1 MVTKDM
7 QSYERMV
14 KFKNPNE
21 VNSATTENF
30 QINNDDN
37 NNETYN
43 TKEISD
49 ILGDPFEDEPKTEAT
64 KSLLTTITTKRGKK
78 VTMPRS
84 WGMDRYVSK
93 ILAFLEHSKLCSLG
107 ITGISGSGKT
117 VACKTILHHLHQ
129 QDPSFVIK
137 WWSRHDVLNMNRV
150 LDSMP
155 RNRNIV
161 IIMDDI
167 SFLTDLLSKTE
178 KAETGN
184 LMATMRHSKFGSQ
197 SKILLINLNHYSF
210 SSEKKLA
217 FRSVNMQLNIGISQ
231 NEYQNLK
238 EVYGKY
244 TLKNY
249 ARIWRQAV
257 LNGGFQYQLDGYA
270 DKSVFYEMKD
280 FRPVLCNEVNW
291 GHLLMV
297 EEVSCNI
304 CNKDKWNEEE
314 ESPID
319 EEAFIDML
327 KYPKSQLRSA
337 FRFFSFLRT
346 GDIMFLNPSQRK
358 LFRHISKA
366 YEHCDFD
373 LKKIISLLEG
383 DMKYNRHVR
392 KNETKDDK
400 KVTKVLDKII
410 EKSEQKN
417 ETDENW
423 LHDYTKVK
431 LPESKDFAYQEEK

>member
-7 QSYERMV
+7 QSYERMMNL
-14 KFKNPNE
+14 KNPNE
-21 VNSATTENF
+21 VNLANTENF
-30 QINNDDN
+30 QTDNDNEHDTNLIN
-37 NNETYN
+37 
-43 TKEISD
+43 D
-49 ILGDPFEDEPKTEAT
+49 ILGNPFDETAKTSPT
-64 KSLLTTITTKRGKK
+64 QSLLTTVTTKRGKK
-78 VTMPRS
+78 VVMPRS
-84 WGMDRYVSK
+84 WTMDRYVSK
-93 ILAFLEHSKLCSLG
+93 LLAFLEHSKLASLG
-107 ITGISGSGKT
+107 LTGISGSGKT

-129 QDPSFVIK
+129 QDPSYVIK
-137 WWSRHDVLNMNRV
+137 WFSRHDVLNMEKV

-167 SFLTDLLSKTE
+167 SWLTNLYTKQE
-178 KAETGN
+178 KSETGN
-184 LMATMRHSKFGSQ
+184 LLATMRHSKFGEN
-197 SKILLINLNHYSF
+197 SKILLINLNHYSY
-210 SSEKKLA
+210 SSEKGLA
-217 FRSVNMQLNIGISQ
+217 FRATSFQLNIGISA
-231 NEYQNLK
+231 NEIMNLK

-244 TLKNY
+244 SIKNY
-249 ARIWRQAV
+249 SRIWRQAV

-270 DKSVFYEMKD
+270 DKSVFYDMKD

-304 CNKDKWNEEE
+304 CNKDKWNTEE
-314 ESPID
+314 ESPIS

-327 KYPKSQLRSA
+327 KYPKAQLRSA

-358 LFRHISKA
+358 LYRHISKA

-373 LKKIISLLEG
+373 LKKIVGLLEG
-383 DMKYNRHVR
+383 DMKYHRAQR

-400 KVTKVLDKII
+400 HVTKVIDKVI
-410 EKSEQKN
+410 EKSEKKKEN
-417 ETDENW
+417 DENW
-423 LHDYTKVK
+423 LKDYTKVQ
-431 LPESKDFAYQEEK
+431 LPENKDFKYGEEK